1 MSDFELFFVFSC
13 CFYLFEGLVV
23 LGFFVDNVVK
33 IVVVNLE

>member
-13 CFYLFEGLVV
+13 CFYLLDGLVV